1 VNAGRRARPGP
12 GPRAALV
19 AALLLMLAGCA
30 LSPARQQQVA
40 QRIATEQPQALECR
54 PPQGCAPASPMHAL
68 LDLDDGRHRVLLL
81 EQGADALRVR
91 LHLLRTARRSID
103 VQTYI
108 LNEGASTELVLAELL
123 AAARRGVRVR
133 LLADQLFSFDDP
145 EQLAALALAH
155 RNFELR
161 FYNPTFKEARTQAW
175 EFAAGILCCF
185 SRFNQRMHNK
195 LLLVDDSVAII
206 GGRNYRDSYFDL
218 DPEFAYYDRELM
230 VLGPAVA
237 DMRASFEAFWRHR
250 RAVAAASL
258 HDVGRVLLDPADTGP
273 ALGEPAAT
281 ADGVRERLAELSAQ
295 ADDPALVAE
304 RFVEPVR
311 AVDDLRYVTD
321 APVKIGSRRPDAN
334 AASEAIADL
343 LAGARH
349 EVLMQTPYLVLA
361 RDSLRMFR
369 AKRERQ
375 PGLVVRVS
383 TNSLA
388 ATDAYPVYAL
398 SYKYKKRYLRELG
411 FRIHE
416 FQPAPADI
424 GAMVELAGPVRAP
437 RVSMHAK
444 SLVVDRHTSLV
455 GTHNFDPRSD
465 RYNTE
470 AAVIIEDA
478 PFAEQLAA
486 SLLRDMERGNSWVI
500 APVERGPAPLYAL
513 SRMLESIST
522 ALPLFDLW
530 PFRYATS
537 WEAEPGCPPVEPG
550 QPGFHD
556 CHRDVG
562 DFPEVDSP
570 MRRFLTRLAA
580 AFGAPAVPI
589 L

>member
-1 VNAGRRARPGP
+1 
-12 GPRAALV
+12 
-19 AALLLMLAGCA
+19 
-30 LSPARQQQVA
+30 
-40 QRIATEQPQALECR
+40 
-54 PPQGCAPASPMHAL
+54 MHAL

-81 EQGADALRVR
+81 EQGADALRLR
-91 LHLLRTARRSID
+91 LHLLRTARRSIE

-108 LNEGASTELVLAELL
+108 LNDGASTELVLAELL

-133 LLADQLFSFDDP
+133 LLVDQLFSLDDP
-145 EQLAALALAH
+145 DQLAALALAH

-195 LLLVDDSVAII
+195 LVLVDDAVAII

-237 DMRASFEAFWRHR
+237 DMRVSFEAFWQHR
-250 RAVAAASL
+250 RAVAAAAL

-273 ALGEPAAT
+273 ALGEPADT
-281 ADGVRERLAELSAQ
+281 ADGVRDRLAALSAQ

-311 AVDDLRYVTD
+311 AVDDLRFVTD

-334 AASEAIADL
+334 AASEAIAAL
-343 LAGARH
+343 LASAQH
-349 EVLMQTPYLVLA
+349 EVLMQTPYLVLG

-369 AKRERQ
+369 DKRERQ
-375 PGLVVRVS
+375 PDLVVRVS

-444 SLVVDRHTSLV
+444 SLVIDRRTSLV

-465 RYNTE
+465 RFNTE
-470 AAVIIEDA
+470 SAVIIEDA

-537 WEAEPGCPPVEPG
+537 WEADPDCPPVEPG

>member
-1 VNAGRRARPGP
+1 V
-12 GPRAALV
+12 LV
-19 AALLLMLAGCA
+19 AVLLLFAGCA

-40 QRIATEQPQALECR
+40 QRIVEEQAQALDCR
-54 PPQGCAPASPMHAL
+54 PPQACAPSSPMHAL

-81 EQGADALRVR
+81 EQGADALRLR
-91 LHLLRTARRSID
+91 LHLLRTARRSIE

-108 LNEGASTELVLAELL
+108 LNDGASTELVLAELL

-133 LLADQLFSFDDP
+133 LLVDQLFSLDDP
-145 EQLAALALAH
+145 DQLAALALAH

-195 LLLVDDSVAII
+195 LVLVDDAVAII

-237 DMRASFEAFWRHR
+237 DMRASFEAFWQHR
-250 RAVAAASL
+250 RAVAAAAL

-273 ALGEPAAT
+273 ALGEPADT
-281 ADGVRERLAELSAQ
+281 ADGVRDRLAALSAQ

-311 AVDDLRYVTD
+311 AVDDLRFVTD

-334 AASEAIADL
+334 AASEAIAAL
-343 LAGARH
+343 LASAQH
-349 EVLMQTPYLVLA
+349 EVLMQTPYLVLG

-369 AKRERQ
+369 DKRERQ
-375 PGLVVRVS
+375 PDLVVRVS

-444 SLVVDRHTSLV
+444 SLVIDRRTSLV

-465 RYNTE
+465 RFNTE
-470 AAVIIEDA
+470 SAVIIEDA

-500 APVERGPAPLYAL
+500 APVQRGPAPLYAL

-537 WEAEPGCPPVEPG
+537 WEADPDCPPVEPG